1 MPTTRILAAFTAL
14 LCAASPLA
22 HAGKVFPP
30 GTDHFTINGR
40 DAYVILPEPEDVVPT
55 GKIPWLWY
63 CPSDHNLPGELEV
76 WMIAEVRSR
85 GVAVAGID
93 GRGNMGTP
101 AGRAV
106 FTTLYDELTQN
117 RGFSDKACMMGRS
130 YGGLQMYTWA
140 MENPESVA
148 GLAGIYPVCNY
159 VSYPGI
165 DRTAGFYGVTVEEM
179 WTILP
184 QHNPIDNL
192 APLAAANVPIYHNH
206 GDVDGLVPMADNSS
220 IVQTRYT
227 ALGGSMTLEILEGQ
241 GHNYNPEF
249 FESQA
254 MADFVVQNAI
264 SNAGPDVTPPN
275 VTALS
280 PADGATG
287 ATLGGQL
294 TVTGDVDVTSLLAM
308 NLPYPPLCR

>member
-1 MPTTRILAAFTAL
+1 M
-14 LCAASPLA
+14 
-22 HAGKVFPP
+22 
-30 GTDHFTINGR
+30 
-40 DAYVILPEPEDVVPT
+40 ILPEPEDVVPT

-93 GRGNMGTP
+93 GRGDMGTP

-140 MENPESVA
+140 MENPDSVA

-159 VSYPGI
+159 ASYPGI

-179 WTILP
+179 
-184 QHNPIDNL
+184 
-192 APLAAANVPIYHNH
+192 
-206 GDVDGLVPMADNSS
+206 
-220 IVQTRYT
+220 
-227 ALGGSMTLEILEGQ
+227 
-241 GHNYNPEF
+241 
-249 FESQA
+249 
-254 MADFVVQNAI
+254 
-264 SNAGPDVTPPN
+264 
-275 VTALS
+275 
-280 PADGATG
+280 
-287 ATLGGQL
+287 
-294 TVTGDVDVTSLLAM
+294 
-308 NLPYPPLCR
+308 